1 VLVADDN
8 SDLRTFLTSLLA
20 PYYDVQAVADGHQAL
35 AAVQA
40 CKPDLVLSDVMM
52 PNLDGLG
59 LVRALRENPET
70 RTLPVILLSARVGQE
85 ASLEGLSAGAD
96 DYLAKPFT
104 SQELLARV
112 RTHLTLARTRD
123 ELIAQL
129 TQANEDL
136 REFNS
141 SVSHDLQAPLRA
153 LDEFAGI
160 LEEEHGP
167 ELGDEG
173 RRKIGIIRD
182 TVRRAG
188 QIVDALLALSRIG
201 YQSVQRTRFD
211 TKTLV
216 EQVCANLTATNGGAN
231 AEVSIGSLPETWGD
245 HSLLRQVWVNLI
257 SNAIKYSGTRPRPR
271 VQVYGFDA
279 GEESVF
285 CVKDNGVGF
294 DMSEIGRLFRIFER
308 LHQDEHFAGTGVG
321 LAIVKRIVGKHL
333 GRVWAESAPGEG
345 AAFFFSLPR
354 EKNALINPLWSQLE
368 HGADVGGPEKEGR
381 AVQQAAAEHD
391 D

>member
-1 VLVADDN
+1 
-8 SDLRTFLTSLLA
+8 
-20 PYYDVQAVADGHQAL
+20 
-35 AAVQA
+35 
-40 CKPDLVLSDVMM
+40 MM

-123 ELIAQL
+123 ELIGQL

-160 LEEEHGP
+160 LEEAHGP
-167 ELGDEG
+167 ELGHEG

-257 SNAIKYSGTRPRPR
+257 SNAIKYSGKRPRPR

-308 LHQDEHFAGTGVG
+308 LHHDEHFAGTGVG

-333 GRVWAESAPGEG
+333 GRVWAESVRGEG

-354 EKNALINPLWSQLE
+354 EKDASIDP
-368 HGADVGGPEKEGR
+368 
-381 AVQQAAAEHD
+381 
-391 D
+391 